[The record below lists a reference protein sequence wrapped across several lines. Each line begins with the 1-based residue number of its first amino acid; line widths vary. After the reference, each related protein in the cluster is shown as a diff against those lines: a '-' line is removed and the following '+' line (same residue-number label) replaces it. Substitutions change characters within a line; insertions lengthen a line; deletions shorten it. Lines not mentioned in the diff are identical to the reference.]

1 VVGGGDA
8 GTWMP
13 APITR
18 PTATPSAKVAAAMI
32 HVCWYLGVEERGGRG
47 GGGVPQP
54 GGGWGRWGG
63 GGWPQPGGGPCSGGG
78 PHPGGGWCDTR
89 PPWDDRSEPYNIRV
103 RVAAVN
109 GNCLLGH
116 LWAWSSGHQRSQGGR
131 CGYRNA
137 GVDLAERLGPA
148 ALRGLGLNSHSSR
161 HRAWEEMWDRAG
173 RSQRSAEIHHGDS

>member
-1 VVGGGDA
+1 VITTVSAGAGGRVAGGRVASGRVVRGRMVVMGAVVGALVVGALVVGVVVGALVVCVTVVGATWVAAAAGAAVRVVVGGGDA

-63 GGWPQPGGGPCSGGG
+63 GGWPQPGGG
-78 PHPGGGWCDTR
+78 
-89 PPWDDRSEPYNIRV
+89 
-103 RVAAVN
+103 A
-109 GNCLLGH
+109 LLGR
-116 LWAWSSGHQRSQGGR
+116 RSPPGR
-131 CGYRNA
+131 
-137 GVDLAERLGPA
+137 RLV
-148 ALRGLGLNSHSSR
+148 
-161 HRAWEEMWDRAG
+161 
-173 RSQRSAEIHHGDS
+173 